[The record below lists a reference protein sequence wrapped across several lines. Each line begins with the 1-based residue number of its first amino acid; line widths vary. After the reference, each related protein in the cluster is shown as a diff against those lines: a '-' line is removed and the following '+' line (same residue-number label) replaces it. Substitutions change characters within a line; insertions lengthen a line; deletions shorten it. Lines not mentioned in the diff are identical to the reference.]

1 MIRFVI
7 VLGLVLA
14 ACSSGAMP
22 PPSTVQDQAEPPMDL
37 EPGTLDLRRATMS
50 DGTAIEYGL
59 ILPAEFDSSSEYPV
73 LLALPPGGQD
83 IELAM
88 SVASTTYLP
97 EALARGWV
105 VITPAA
111 PGGTLFFQGSER
123 YIDELLASLAW
134 IRAEGERVHISGI
147 SNGGRSAF
155 AVAALDPDRYESMVV
170 FPGYPDSSDDS
181 ESLERFSEI
190 PISMFV
196 GGEDPGWI
204 APMTATRDALEYLGA
219 SVSLMIRGGEGHVM
233 RSLSDGVDVFDFLDS
248 QR

>member
-1 MIRFVI
+1 MIRYVLA
-7 VLGLVLA
+7 LGLVLG
-14 ACSSGAMP
+14 ACSSAATP
-22 PPSTVQDQAEPPMDL
+22 SPSTIQDQAEPPMDL
-37 EPGTLDLRRATMS
+37 EPGILDLRSATMS
-50 DGTAIEYGL
+50 DGTVIEYGL
-59 ILPAEFDSSSEYPV
+59 ILPAGFDSSDQYPV

-97 EALARGWV
+97 EALARGWI

-123 YIDELLASLAW
+123 YVDELLASLAW
-134 IRAEGERVHISGI
+134 IQAEGERIHISGI

-155 AVAALDPDRYESMVV
+155 AVASLDPDRYKSMVV
-170 FPGYPDSSDDS
+170 FPGYPDSPDDPTA
-181 ESLERFSEI
+181 LEKFSEI

-196 GGEDPGWI
+196 GGEDPRWI
-204 APMTATRDALEYLGA
+204 APMMVTRDTLEGLGA
-219 SVSLMIRGGEGHVM
+219 SISLEIRPGEGHVM
-233 RSLSDGVDVFDFLDS
+233 GSLSDGVDVFDFLDS